1 MFQHE
6 TEEDEEVL
14 EEVLEDEESLETSS
28 EEVILDVH
36 KRGSEEHKTIFGR
49 NQQLADGV

>member
-6 TEEDEEVL
+6 TEEYEEVL

-28 EEVILDVH
+28 EEVILDVQ
-36 KRGSEEHKTIFGR
+36 KRGSEERKTIFTR
-49 NQQLADGV
+49 NQQLPDGV